1 MARGGIGFLM
11 KIWRPLL
18 AKAKLPYRR
27 YHSTRHTF
35 APWLLEDGVDIR
47 YVQQQLG
54 HATIGQTV
62 DTYGHLQPIAHEAA
76 MDRLDR
82 LAVVDSPRRQRARA

>member
-1 MARGGIGFLM
+1 
-11 KIWRPLL
+11 
-18 AKAKLPYRR
+18 
-27 YHSTRHTF
+27 
-35 APWLLEDGVDIR
+35 
-47 YVQQQLG
+47 VQQQLG

-82 LAVVDSPRRQRARA
+82 LVVVDSPRRQRARA